1 MIKKMK
7 KECYRRTKVDLQW
20 EVNAKNKLEA
30 TSTLGIPVVT
40 YSVNVVNWN
49 LEGVKRID
57 KKIRKLMTLKRIH
70 YPKAD
75 PSRMYI
81 P

>member
-1 MIKKMK
+1 MK

-57 KKIRKLMTLKRIH
+57 KKN
-70 YPKAD
+70 PKID
-75 PSRMYI
+75 DFKENSLPQGRSE
-81 P
+81 